1 MLAQTGQTRT
11 MQLDRRSFLQ
21 LSALAGGG
29 LALNLHFSPLA
40 KAQGPGAP
48 PDLTPQAFIKI
59 APNGIVTIMA
69 RASETGQGMRNMLPM
84 LIAEELD
91 VDWADVR
98 VEQADL
104 DEKKYGIQFS
114 GGSANTPMGWEPMRR
129 VGAAGRQLLMTAAAQ
144 TWGVPVAECT
154 TQPGRVLEVAA
165 DEAPHAT
172 PSASSGSVV
181 RIGSS
186 RVLHPASGR
195 SAGYGELAS
204 KAAALPP
211 PALSSVKLKDPK
223 DYHIIGHSQAGVD
236 THGIVTGKPLF
247 GIDVQLPGMLH
258 ATIEKAPVFAGKVKT
273 ANVDE
278 IKTMPGVRHV
288 LVIDGG
294 ITPAAYTPWEPGME
308 PGIAIV
314 ADTWWQAQTARKKLK
329 VDWDLGPA
337 ASQSSEGFAK
347 QAAELLQTK
356 PGTTVRKYGDVD
368 AALKSS
374 AKVVE
379 ATYEYPFIAHST
391 MEPQGCTAHWKDGKL
406 EMWTTSTLPI
416 DGRGLVAKT
425 LGIQES
431 DITTHMV
438 RGGGSFGR
446 RLQND
451 YAVEAAWIAKR
462 VDAPVK
468 LLWARED
475 DIAHDPF
482 RPGGTVGLKAGIDA
496 QGKLTAW
503 RHHLVTFGDEKH
515 STSGGGI
522 GADTYP
528 AGFPPAYGL
537 YTSAQPLMQR
547 TGALRA
553 PGDNAYC
560 WVAQSFL
567 DECAHEAGRDPLEF
581 QLELLSNKQSPWS
594 ESQRDAVGDHEPS
607 GQSVLIP
614 ERYKGVL
621 ELVAE
626 KSGWAK
632 RTKTPGRGMGIAAWF
647 CHLGYFAEVA
657 DVSVDANGKVTV
669 NHVWA
674 AGDVGSQI
682 INPRA
687 AESMGFG
694 GVIDG
699 MSELAQEITLA
710 DGRVRQSNFHNHPVV
725 RMKQIP
731 PIEVYWRKTDYAPTG
746 LGEPTLPP
754 ILPAVTN
761 AIFAAT
767 GKRIRTIPL
776 QKSGFSWA

>member
-1 MLAQTGQTRT
+1 MRI
-11 MQLDRRSFLQ
+11 DRRSFLQ

-29 LALNLHFSPLA
+29 FALNLYRSPLA
-40 KAQGPGAP
+40 AAQRPGANAE
-48 PDLTPQAFIKI
+48 LTPQAFIHI
-59 APNGIVTIMA
+59 APDGVVTIMA
-69 RASETGQGMRNMLPM
+69 RASESGQGMRNMLPM

-91 VDWADVR
+91 VDWKDVR
-98 VEQADL
+98 VQQAEL
-104 DEKKYGIQFS
+104 NEKIYGAQFS
-114 GGSANTPMGWEPMRR
+114 GGSANTPQGWEPMRR
-129 VGAAGRQLLMTAAAQ
+129 VGAAGRQLLIAAAAQ
-144 TWGVPVAECT
+144 IWGVPATDCT
-154 TQPGRVLEVAA
+154 TQSGRVL
-165 DEAPHAT
+165 HA
-172 PSASSGSVV
+172 
-181 RIGSS
+181 
-186 RVLHPASGR
+186 ASGR
-195 SAGYGELAS
+195 SASYGEFAA
-204 KAAALPP
+204 KAAELPA
-211 PALSSVKLKDPK
+211 PALSTVKLKDPK
-223 DYHIIGHSQAGVD
+223 DYRIVGHSQPGVD

-247 GIDVQLPGMLH
+247 GIDVQVPGMLY
-258 ATIEKAPVFAGKVKT
+258 AAIEKAPVFAGKVKS
-273 ANVDE
+273 ANIDQ
-278 IKTMPGVRHV
+278 IKALPGVRHV
-288 LVIDGG
+288 LVIDGA
-294 ITPAAYTPWEPGME
+294 IVPAAFTPWEPGME

-314 ADTWWQAQTARKKLK
+314 ADTWWQVQQARKQLK

-337 ASQSSEGFAK
+337 ASQATEGFAK
-347 QAAELLQTK
+347 RAEELLQA
-356 PGTTVRKYGDVD
+356 PPATTVRKYGDVD

-379 ATYEYPFIAHST
+379 ATYHYPFIAHVT
-391 MEPQGCTAHWKDGKL
+391 MEPQGATAHWKDGKL
-406 EMWTTSTLPI
+406 EMWSTSTLPV
-416 DGRGLVAKT
+416 DGRGLVART

-438 RGGGSFGR
+438 RSGGSFGR

-451 YAVEAAWIAKR
+451 YLVEAAWIAKR
-462 VDAPVK
+462 IDAPVK
-468 LLWARED
+468 LLWSRED

-482 RPGGTVGLKAGIDA
+482 RPGATVGLKGGLDA

-503 RHHLVTFGDEKH
+503 RHHFVTFGDEKH

-522 GADTYP
+522 GRDSYP
-528 AGFPPAYGL
+528 AGFPPAYAL
-537 YTSAQPLMQR
+537 YTSAQPLMLR

-567 DECAHEAGRDPLEF
+567 DELAAAAGRDPLDF
-581 QLELLSNKQSPWS
+581 QLELLGNTRSPWS
-594 ESQRDAVGDHEPS
+594 ASQRDAVGDHEPT
-607 GQSVLIP
+607 GPSVLIP
-614 ERYKGVL
+614 GRFKGVL

-626 KSGWAK
+626 KSGWAGRK
-632 RTKTPGRGMGIAAWF
+632 KEAGRGMGIAAWF

-657 DVSVDANGKVTV
+657 DVSVDKNNKVTV

-699 MSELAQEITLA
+699 LGEMAQEITLTE
-710 DGRVRQSNFHNHPVV
+710 GRVDQSNFHNHPLM
-725 RMKQIP
+725 RMRQIP
-731 PIEVYWRKTDYAPTG
+731 PIEVFWRKTDYSPTG

-767 GKRIRTIPL
+767 GKRIRTLPL
-776 QKSGFSWA
+776 ARSGFGFA

>member
-1 MLAQTGQTRT
+1 MRIH
-11 MQLDRRSFLQ
+11 RRSFLQ
-21 LSALAGGG
+21 LGALAGGG
-29 LALNLHFSPLA
+29 LVLNLYKSPLA
-40 KAQGPGAP
+40 MAQGPGAP

-59 APNGIVTIMA
+59 APDGIVTIMA

-91 VDWADVR
+91 VDWKDVR
-98 VEQADL
+98 VQQADL
-104 DEKKYGIQFS
+104 NEKIYGIQFS

-154 TQPGRVLEVAA
+154 TESGRVLQSVTSP
-165 DEAPHAT
+165 APKPGGAQVVQIS
-172 PSASSGSVV
+172 SA
-181 RIGSS
+181 

-195 SAGYGELAS
+195 SAGYGELAA

-223 DYHIIGHSQAGVD
+223 DYRIIGHSQAGVD
-236 THGIVTGKPLF
+236 THTIVTGKPIF
-247 GIDVQLPGMLH
+247 GIDVKVPGMLF
-258 ATIEKAPVFAGKVKT
+258 ATIQKAPVFAGKVKT
-273 ANVDE
+273 ANLDE
-278 IKTMPGVRHV
+278 IKQLPGVRHAF
-288 LVIDGG
+288 VIDGG

-314 ADTWWQAQTARKKLK
+314 ADTWWQAQQARKQLK

-337 ASQSSEGFAK
+337 ATQSSEGFEK
-347 QAAELLQTK
+347 RAAELLQAPPVNTL
-356 PGTTVRKYGDVD
+356 RKYGDVD
-368 AALKSS
+368 AAFKTS

-379 ATYEYPFIAHST
+379 ATYQYPFIAHAT

-416 DGRGLVAKT
+416 NGRELVAKT
-425 LGIQES
+425 LGIQQT
-431 DITTHMV
+431 DITTHLV

-451 YAVEAAWIAKR
+451 YAVEAAWISKQIG
-462 VDAPVK
+462 APVK

-482 RPGGTVGLKAGIDA
+482 RPGGTVGLKAGLDA
-496 QGKLTAW
+496 QGKVIAW
-503 RHHLVTFGDEKH
+503 RHHLITYGEGKQF
-515 STSGGGI
+515 TSGGGI
-522 GADTYP
+522 GSDTYP
-528 AGFPPAYGL
+528 SGFPPAYAL
-537 YTSAQPLMQR
+537 HITPQPLMLR

-553 PGDNAYC
+553 PGDNIYC

-567 DECAHEAGRDPLEF
+567 DEVAHEAGRDPLEF
-581 QLELLSNKQSPWS
+581 QLDLLSNKQAPWKAS
-594 ESQRDAVGDHEPS
+594 GKDEVGDHEPT

-632 RTKTPGRGMGIAAWF
+632 RPKEPGRGMGIAAWF

-657 DVSVDANGKVTV
+657 DVSVDANNKVTV
-669 NHVWA
+669 HHVWA

-699 MSELAQEITLA
+699 MGEMAQEITLSE
-710 DGRVRQSNFHNHPVV
+710 GRIVQSNFHNHPLL
-725 RMKQIP
+725 RMRQVP
-731 PIEVYWRKTDYAPTG
+731 PIEVYWRKTDYPPTG

-754 ILPAVTN
+754 ILPAVSN

-767 GKRIRTIPL
+767 GKRIRTLPL